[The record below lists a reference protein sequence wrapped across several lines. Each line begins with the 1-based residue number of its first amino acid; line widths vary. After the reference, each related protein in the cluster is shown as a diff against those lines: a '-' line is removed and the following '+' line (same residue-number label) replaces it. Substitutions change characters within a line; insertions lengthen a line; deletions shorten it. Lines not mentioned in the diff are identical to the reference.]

1 MKRLR
6 IGAAIVVLVSLVP
19 LTLAALAMWIASRN
33 GCTLHEGFANPC
45 IVFGR
50 DIGEALYTM
59 AVMGWLALVT
69 LPLGALAALVWIV
82 GEVVY
87 LVRQRR
93 AGGGD

>member
-6 IGAAIVVLVSLVP
+6 LGAAIVVFVCFVP
-19 LTLAALAMWIASRN
+19 LISAVIAMWIASRN

-50 DIGEALYTM
+50 DIGQALYTM

-69 LPLGALAALVWIV
+69 LPLGALAALGWIV
-82 GEVVY
+82 GEVVH
-87 LVRQRR
+87 LVRRR
-93 AGGGD
+93 QAEG